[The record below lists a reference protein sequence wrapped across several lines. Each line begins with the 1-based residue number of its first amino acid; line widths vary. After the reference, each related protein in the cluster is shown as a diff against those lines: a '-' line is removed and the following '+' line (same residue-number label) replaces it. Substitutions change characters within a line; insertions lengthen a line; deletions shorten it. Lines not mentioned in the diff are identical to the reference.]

1 MADIVQLHPEGLY
14 CAAGGFY
21 IDPWRP
27 VDVAVLTHGHGDH
40 ARVGMGCYHTSA
52 EGLPILLWRL
62 GRQDYRV
69 HAYGEPF
76 TLGRA
81 RVSLHPAGH
90 VLGSAQV
97 RIEVDGQVWVVSGDY
112 KRQPD
117 PTCTPFEVVPC
128 DTFITE
134 ATFGLPIYRWPDT
147 AEVARDIVQWRDH
160 CAARGDAAILY
171 CYALG
176 KAQRVLA
183 ELMPFVDRPVY
194 LHGAIAA
201 GVDVYREAGIAL
213 PDTRL
218 VIDADG
224 APAAAGTGFA
234 GELVLAPPSAAG
246 SAWLRRFRKAQHG
259 FASGWMRLRGNRR
272 RRNMDRGFVVSDH
285 ADWPDLLRTI
295 RQTGA
300 RRVIATHGDTDALVR
315 TLNEAG
321 VAAETLATQYGE
333 DD

>member
-1 MADIVQLHPEGLY
+1 MADLVQLRPEGLY
-14 CAAGGFY
+14 CPAGQFY

-27 VDVAVLTHGHGDH
+27 VAVAVLTHGHGDH
-40 ARVGMGCYHTSA
+40 ARPGMGCYHTSA
-52 EGLPILLWRL
+52 EGLPILQWRL
-62 GRQDYRV
+62 GAQDYRV

-76 TLGRA
+76 MLGDA

-97 RIEVDGQVWVVSGDY
+97 RIEAGGQVWVVSGDY

-117 PTCTPFEVVPC
+117 PTCSPFEAVAC
-128 DTFITE
+128 DSFITE
-134 ATFGLPIYRWPDT
+134 ATFGLPIYRWPSAAD
-147 AEVARDIVQWRDH
+147 VARDIVRWRDH
-160 CAARGDAAILY
+160 CAARGEAAILY

-176 KAQRVLA
+176 KAQRLLA
-183 ELMPFVDRPVY
+183 ELKPCIDRPVY

-201 GVDVYREAGIAL
+201 GVDVYRRAGIDMA
-213 PDTRL
+213 DTRP

-224 APAAAGTGFA
+224 AAPAPGTGFA
-234 GELVLAPPSAAG
+234 GELIMAPPSAAG
-246 SAWLRRFRKAQHG
+246 SAWLRRFRRAQQG

-285 ADWPDLLRTI
+285 ADWPALLCTI
-295 RQTGA
+295 RETGA
-300 RRVIATHGDTDALVR
+300 RRVIATHGDTHALVR

-321 VAAETLATQYGE
+321 VAAETLATQYG
-333 DD
+333 DDD

>member
-1 MADIVQLHPEGLY
+1 
-14 CAAGGFY
+14 
-21 IDPWRP
+21 
-27 VDVAVLTHGHGDH
+27 
-40 ARVGMGCYHTSA
+40 
-52 EGLPILLWRL
+52 
-62 GRQDYRV
+62 
-69 HAYGEPF
+69 
-76 TLGRA
+76 
-81 RVSLHPAGH
+81 
-90 VLGSAQV
+90 
-97 RIEVDGQVWVVSGDY
+97 VSGDY
-112 KRQPD
+112 KRQLD
-117 PTCTPFEVVPC
+117 PTCSPFEVVPC

-134 ATFGLPIYRWPDT
+134 ATFGLPIYRWPSA
-147 AEVARDIVQWRDH
+147 AEVARDIVQWRDL
-160 CAARGDAAILY
+160 CAARGEAAILY

-183 ELMPFVDRPVY
+183 ELKPFIDRPVY
-194 LHGAIAA
+194 VHGAIAA
-201 GVDVYREAGIAL
+201 GVDVYRQAGIDMA
-213 PDTRL
+213 DTRL

-224 APAAAGTGFA
+224 KSQAAAGFA
-234 GELVLAPPSAAG
+234 GELVIAPPSAAG
-246 SAWLRRFRKAQHG
+246 SAWLRRFRRAQQG

-295 RQTGA
+295 HDTGA